1 MQYALLIYESPEDFA
16 RRPNEQDNE
25 PYMGAWR
32 AYYQSMVAAGVYA
45 GGQPLDTPETGT
57 TVASVSGKRQIH
69 DGPYANTK
77 EQLGGIVLMELPS
90 LDAALEWAAR
100 CPATIRGAVE
110 IRPVAPLIHERVTGG
125 REDS

>member
-32 AYYQSMVAAGVYA
+32 AYYQSMVAAGVYT
-45 GGQPLDTPETGT
+45 GGQPLDMPETGT
-57 TVASVSGKRQIH
+57 TVASVSGNRQIH

-77 EQLGGIVLMELPS
+77 
-90 LDAALEWAAR
+90 
-100 CPATIRGAVE
+100 
-110 IRPVAPLIHERVTGG
+110 
-125 REDS
+125 

>member
-57 TVASVSGKRQIH
+57 TVASPSGKRQIH

-77 EQLGGIVLMELPS
+77 EQLGGIILMELPS

-110 IRPVAPLIHERVTGG
+110 VRPVAPLIHERVTGG
-125 REDS
+125 RADS